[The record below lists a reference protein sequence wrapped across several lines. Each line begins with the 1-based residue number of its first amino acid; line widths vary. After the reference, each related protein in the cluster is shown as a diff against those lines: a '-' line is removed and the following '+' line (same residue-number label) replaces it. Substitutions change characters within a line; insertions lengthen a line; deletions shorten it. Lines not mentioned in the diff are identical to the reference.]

1 MKREMEWRKEGNK
14 EGRKEEE
21 VYVFLFF
28 MPPSIAHK
36 QYALLT
42 SLSNQED

>member
-1 MKREMEWRKEGNK
+1 MKREMGGRKEGDK
-14 EGRKEEE
+14 EGRKEE
-21 VYVFLFF
+21 VYVFLF

-42 SLSNQED
+42 SLSNQD